1 VVGSQNGDKKRHKCR
16 TTNRFIKKGALVS
29 MKRPLF
35 TATEGNP
42 TPFAAVNTL
51 AAELGADEVVVLH
64 AARTHMVYRLHGR
77 NGSYILKW
85 YLSPAQSLE
94 STIYHLLRQY
104 GVPTLPV
111 YAHTGRALV
120 LEDLH
125 TSPDWRLAEPADME
139 REATGAALAAWYRRL
154 HQAGRGALADSRWSR
169 YKVKPWVKEISAV
182 SLAAAGAK
190 FKLEQE
196 PAWAAALRHA
206 PALKAKYLA
215 LPQTFNYNDFAA
227 ENLALSRD
235 QGQPLRA
242 IVFDYDCFT
251 TGVVS
256 SDWRNVM
263 FSLQG
268 AAKVSFQQKYG
279 PISEAERLLDE
290 PLAILFGL
298 VIASQRDRLPCWA
311 EPLAETV
318 FNGELGGMIREA
330 VT

>member
-1 VVGSQNGDKKRHKCR
+1 MITGSDQGELSTVAAKFSAEKIILLR
-16 TTNRFIKKGALVS
+16 TTGSHSL
-29 MKRPLF
+29 
-35 TATEGNP
+35 
-42 TPFAAVNTL
+42 
-51 AAELGADEVVVLH
+51 
-64 AARTHMVYRLHGR
+64 YRLVCR
-77 NGSYILKW
+77 QSSYILKW
-85 YLSPAQSLE
+85 CNFPHRCSE
-94 STIYHLLRQY
+94 SRVYALLKQW
-104 GVPTLPV
+104 GVPTLTV
-111 YAHTGRALV
+111 YENTGRALV

-139 REATGAALAAWYRRL
+139 REATGAALAVWYRRL
-154 HQAGRGALADSRWSR
+154 HQAGREALADSRWSR
-169 YKVKPWVKEISAV
+169 YKVKPWVKEIRAV
-182 SLAAAGAK
+182 SLAKAGAK

-196 PAWAAALRHA
+196 PAWAAAIRHA